1 MRKGCAMLQKCE
13 DMVGKLGLFSSNE
26 TKEDIS
32 TNNLKYLLVWSS
44 LVWLYVSPR
53 GRVFGWS
60 NENSF
65 GRFGCTLE
73 LDLPVALCRDD
84 KIVCVTFLEVTK
96 DIFSAYGSSFSC
108 FL

>member
-1 MRKGCAMLQKCE
+1 MLQKCE

-44 LVWLYVSPR
+44 LVSLR

-60 NENSF
+60 NENSY
-65 GRFGCTLE
+65 RSFGCTLE
-73 LDLPVALCRDD
+73 LDLPVALCGDD
-84 KIVCVTFLEVTK
+84 KIVCITFL
-96 DIFSAYGSSFSC
+96 
-108 FL
+108 